1 MAKPVTSKRPGKGLS
16 VHKGKPERRGPA
28 ARPGGRSSAAPSRIK
43 PAVDPWAA
51 EGDVPAVAEA
61 PRPVRRPGGGTV
73 IAGKVPAGSP
83 RARNTGPWKPV
94 ARPKTGPRPAAAK
107 PAAAKVSPAKVS
119 ASGLKARIAAPK
131 GDRLQKILAA
141 AGVASRRACEAIILE
156 GRVQVNGVTITE
168 LGTRADPRRDDITLD
183 FQPIAK
189 EDLVYLLMNKPK
201 GYMTTVK
208 DDEGRPTVMALI
220 HGVGARVYPVGRLDF
235 NSEGMLLLTND
246 GALAQRLM
254 APEFHV
260 AKVYLVK
267 VHRMP
272 KPETLDEFRGGFRLD
287 GRMLKPCGIE
297 VAEKGENPWLM
308 VTLIEGKNQ
317 QIRRMFAAVGH
328 PVSKLRRIQ
337 FGPLTDPSLK
347 PGEWR
352 FCNPQELAALKAL

>member
-1 MAKPVTSKRPGKGLS
+1 MAKPPSNKRPSKGPATRQGE
-16 VHKGKPERRGPA
+16 HRGAPVRFGSRPA
-28 ARPGGRSSAAPSRIK
+28 ARAKVAVAK
-43 PAVDPWAA
+43 PAAKPAMDPWAGEA
-51 EGDVPAVAEA
+51 ETPAGVASVKIT
-61 PRPVRRPGGGTV
+61 PRRP
-73 IAGKVPAGSP
+73 AGKNAGTP
-83 RARNTGPWKPV
+83 MARNTGPWKPA
-94 ARPKTGPRPAAAK
+94 ARPKSGPRPEKAPVAKAAPRA
-107 PAAAKVSPAKVS
+107 S
-119 ASGLKARIAAPK
+119 ASGLKPRTKAPT
-131 GDRLQKILAA
+131 GERLQKILAA

-156 GRVQVNGVTITE
+156 GRVQVNGVTVTE

-189 EDLVYLLMNKPK
+189 EELVYLLLNKPK
-201 GYMTTVK
+201 GYVTTVK
-208 DDEGRPTVMALI
+208 DNEGRPTVMALI
-220 HGVGARVYPVGRLDF
+220 HGIGARVYPVGRLDF

-246 GALAQRLM
+246 GAMAQRLM

-260 AKVYLVK
+260 AKVYLAK

-272 KPETLDEFRGGFRLD
+272 NPETLDEFRAGFRLD
-287 GRMLKPCGIE
+287 GRKLKPCGIE

-337 FGPLTDPSLK
+337 FGPLTDPALK